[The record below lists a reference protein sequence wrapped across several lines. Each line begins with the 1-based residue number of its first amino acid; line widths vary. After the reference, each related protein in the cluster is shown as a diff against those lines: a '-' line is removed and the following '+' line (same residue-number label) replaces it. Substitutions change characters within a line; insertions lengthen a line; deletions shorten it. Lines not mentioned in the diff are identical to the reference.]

1 MMEMKEDVYNEDG
14 EKVDESPIYETFE
27 KAVEDVGDGTGQFLW
42 PRQQRRDGK
51 WFGFDARIL
60 AQKRGKYL
68 DKMQF
73 RAQYYNNP
81 QDPDNERISAANF
94 QYYEP
99 RLLRRDEG
107 YWTYNGNR
115 LNLTASIDFAYSIRK
130 TADYTAI
137 VVVGVDSDN
146 NIYVLDIDR
155 FKTSDIGEYFQH
167 ILQLHNKWDFRRLA
181 AEVTAAQQ
189 AIVKS
194 LKQDYIAPHGLAIKV
209 EDVRPTRNQGSK
221 EERIEAILGPRY
233 DNKQI
238 FHYRGGNTQVLE
250 EELVLQNPPHDDV
263 MDALA
268 TAIEKSVKPARAMRT
283 RRTEGNVIWNQR
295 FGGRS
300 H

>member
-1 MMEMKEDVYNEDG
+1 
-14 EKVDESPIYETFE
+14 
-27 KAVEDVGDGTGQFLW
+27 
-42 PRQQRRDGK
+42 
-51 WFGFDARIL
+51 
-60 AQKRGKYL
+60 
-68 DKMQF
+68 
-73 RAQYYNNP
+73 
-81 QDPDNERISAANF
+81 
-94 QYYEP
+94 
-99 RLLRRDEG
+99 
-107 YWTYNGNR
+107 
-115 LNLTASIDFAYSIRK
+115 
-130 TADYTAI
+130 
-137 VVVGVDSDN
+137 
-146 NIYVLDIDR
+146 
-155 FKTSDIGEYFQH
+155 
-167 ILQLHNKWDFRRLA
+167 LA

-268 TAIEKSVKPARAMRT
+268 TAIEKSVKPARAMRS
-283 RRTEGNVIWNQR
+283 RRTEGNVIWNSR